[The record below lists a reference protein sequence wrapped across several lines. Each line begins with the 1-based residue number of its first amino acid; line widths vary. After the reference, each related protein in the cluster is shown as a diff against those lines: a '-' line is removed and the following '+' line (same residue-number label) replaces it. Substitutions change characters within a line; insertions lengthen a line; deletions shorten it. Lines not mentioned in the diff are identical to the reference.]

1 MRKRNW
7 NWAFCNW
14 NKEQRTKN
22 KEQGIEI
29 SIFNLFMR
37 RVVVTGMGALTPIG
51 NNLESY
57 WSNLQNGVSGAAPI
71 TKFDT
76 TKFKTNFACELK
88 NFDPKDHFDVKE
100 LRKYDPFSQYALV
113 AVDEAVK
120 DSAIDFDSLNKDR
133 IGVIWGSGNGGIQT
147 FQDQMKEY
155 CEGDGTPRFTP
166 FFIPRILVDIASGII
181 SIKYGLRGVNFC
193 PVSACA
199 TSNTAMIEAFNYI
212 KWGKAE
218 MIITG
223 GSEAAINEAAIGG
236 FSSAKAL
243 STRND
248 SPETASR
255 PFDVT
260 RDGFVMGEGAGAM
273 ILEEYEHAIKRG
285 AKIYAEVVGGGM
297 AADAY
302 HLTGTH
308 PEGDGAVLGMNEA
321 LREAEITAEKIDY
334 INMHATSTPLGDN
347 SELIAAKRVFGER
360 HALSISATKSMTG
373 HLLGA
378 AGAIEG
384 IACVMALKD
393 QLVPPTINTTD
404 IEPDFKDLFDF
415 PMGKAKKK
423 DLTYAMSNTFGFGGH
438 IASIIFKKF
447 EG

>member
-1 MRKRNW
+1 
-7 NWAFCNW
+7 
-14 NKEQRTKN
+14 
-22 KEQGIEI
+22 
-29 SIFNLFMR
+29 MR
-37 RVVVTGMGALTPIG
+37 RVVITGMGALTPIG
-51 NNLESY
+51 LTINDY
-57 WSNLQNGVSGAAPI
+57 WNGLKTGESGAATI
-71 TKFDT
+71 TKFNT
-76 TKFKTNFACELK
+76 EKFKTTFACELK
-88 NFDPKDHFDVKE
+88 GFDPKAHFDVKE
-100 LRKYDPFSQYALV
+100 IRKYDPFSQYALV
-113 AVDEAVK
+113 AVAEA
-120 DSAIDFDSLNKDR
+120 IQNGNIQFDTLNKDR

-147 FQDQMKEY
+147 FQEQMTEY

-199 TSNTAMIEAFNYI
+199 TSNTALIEAFNYI
-212 KWGKAE
+212 KWDKAD
-218 MIITG
+218 MIISG
-223 GSEAAINEAAIGG
+223 GSEAAITDSAIGG

-248 SPETASR
+248 DPKSASR

-273 ILEEYEHAIKRG
+273 ILEELEHAKKRG
-285 AKIYAEVVGGGM
+285 ATIYGEIVGGGM

-321 LREAEITAEKIDY
+321 IREAVIHADQIDY
-334 INMHATSTPLGDN
+334 INMHATSTAQGDN

-360 HALSISATKSMTG
+360 KSLSVSATKSMTG

-384 IACVMALKD
+384 IACVLAL
-393 QLVPPTINTTD
+393 QNNFVPPTINTTE
-404 IEPDFKDLFDF
+404 IEPDFSALFDF
-415 PMGKAKKK
+415 PLGKGKTKEM
-423 DLTYAMSNTFGFGGH
+423 TYAMSNTFGFGGH
-438 IASIIFKKF
+438 IASIIFKKYVD
-447 EG
+447 

>member
-1 MRKRNW
+1 
-7 NWAFCNW
+7 
-14 NKEQRTKN
+14 
-22 KEQGIEI
+22 
-29 SIFNLFMR
+29 MR
-37 RVVVTGMGALTPIG
+37 RVVITGIGALTPIG
-51 NNLESY
+51 NNLSDY
-57 WSNLQNGVSGAAPI
+57 WTGLKEGKSGAAPI

-76 TKFKTNFACELK
+76 SKFKTSFACELK
-88 NFDPKDHFDVKE
+88 DFDPKAHFDVKE

-113 AVDEAVK
+113 AVAEAVK
-120 DSAIDFDSLNKDR
+120 HGEIDFDKLNKDR

-199 TSNTAMIEAFNYI
+199 TSNTAIIEAFNYI
-212 KWGKAE
+212 KWDKAD
-218 MIITG
+218 MVITG
-223 GSEAAINEAAIGG
+223 GSEAAINESAIGG

-255 PFDVT
+255 PFDVS

-273 ILEEYEHAIKRG
+273 ILEEYEHAIARG
-285 AKIYAEVVGGGM
+285 AKIYGEVVGAGM

-308 PEGDGAVLGMNEA
+308 PEGDGAVLGMKEA
-321 LREAEITAEKIDY
+321 LREAGISADEIDY
-334 INMHATSTPLGDN
+334 VNMHATSTPQGDN
-347 SELIAAKRVFGER
+347 SELIAAKRVFGDRNEL
-360 HALSISATKSMTG
+360 AISATKSMTG

-378 AGAIEG
+378 AGAIEA
-384 IACVMALKD
+384 IACVMALQED
-393 QLVPPTINTTD
+393 LVPPTINTKE
-404 IEPDFKDLFDF
+404 IEPDFAGVYTF
-415 PMGKAKKK
+415 PLNKPLPKK
-423 DLTYAMSNTFGFGGH
+423 LNYAMSNTFGFGGH
-438 IASIIFKKF
+438 IASVIFKKF
-447 EG
+447 EK

>member
-1 MRKRNW
+1 
-7 NWAFCNW
+7 
-14 NKEQRTKN
+14 
-22 KEQGIEI
+22 
-29 SIFNLFMR
+29 MR
-37 RVVVTGMGALTPIG
+37 RVVITGIGALTPIG
-51 NNLESY
+51 NNLADF
-57 WSNLQNGVSGAAPI
+57 WSNLKAGVSGAAPI

-76 TKFKTNFACELK
+76 TKFKTTFACELK
-88 NFDPKDHFDVKE
+88 NYDPKDFFDVKE
-100 LRKYDPFSQYALV
+100 IRKYDPFSQYALV
-113 AVDEAVK
+113 AVDEAIRHGK
-120 DSAIDFDSLNKDR
+120 IDFESLNRDR

-155 CEGDGTPRFTP
+155 CDGDGTPRFTP

-199 TSNTAMIEAFNYI
+199 TSNTAIIEAFNYI
-212 KWGKAE
+212 KWDKAD

-243 STRND
+243 SSRND

-255 PFDVT
+255 PFDIH

-273 ILEEYEHAIKRG
+273 IVEEYEHAVKRG
-285 AKIYAEVVGGGM
+285 ATIYGEIVGGGM

-308 PEGDGAVLGMNEA
+308 PEGDGAVLGMVEA
-321 LREAEITAEKIDY
+321 LREAGISADQIDH
-334 INMHATSTPLGDN
+334 INMHATSTSQGDN

-360 HALSISATKSMTG
+360 KSLAVSATKSMTG

-393 QLVPPTINTTD
+393 GMVPPTINTTE
-404 IEPDFKDLFDF
+404 IEPEFKDLFDF
-415 PMGKAKKK
+415 PLGKAKAKSM
-423 DLTYAMSNTFGFGGH
+423 TYAMSNTFGFGGH
-438 IASIIFKKF
+438 IASVIFKRF
-447 EG
+447 E

>member
-1 MRKRNW
+1 
-7 NWAFCNW
+7 
-14 NKEQRTKN
+14 
-22 KEQGIEI
+22 
-29 SIFNLFMR
+29 MR
-37 RVVVTGMGALTPIG
+37 RVVITGMGALTPIG
-51 NNLESY
+51 NNLNDY
-57 WSNLQNGVSGAAPI
+57 WTNLKNGKSGAALI

-76 TKFKTNFACELK
+76 SKFKTTFAAELK
-88 NFDPKDHFDVKE
+88 DFNAADHFDVKE
-100 LRKYDPFSQYALV
+100 IRKYDPFSQYALV
-113 AVDEAVK
+113 SVAEAVEHGK
-120 DSAIDFDSLNKDR
+120 VDFDSLNKDR

-166 FFIPRILVDIASGII
+166 FFIPRILVDIAAGII

-212 KWGKAE
+212 KWDKAD

-236 FSSAKAL
+236 FSSAQAL
-243 STRND
+243 SKRND

-260 RDGFVMGEGAGAM
+260 RDGFVMGEGAGAL
-273 ILEEYEHAIKRG
+273 ILEEYEHAKKRG
-285 AKIYAEVVGGGM
+285 ATIYGEVVGGGM

-308 PEGDGAVLGMNEA
+308 PEGDGAVLGMTEA
-321 LREAEITAEKIDY
+321 LREAGISAHDIDY
-334 INMHATSTPLGDN
+334 INMHATSTPIGDI
-347 SELIAAKRVFGER
+347 SELIAARRVFGE
-360 HALSISATKSMTG
+360 HKSLSISATKSMTG

-384 IACVMALKD
+384 IACVMAL
-393 QLVPPTINTTD
+393 QEGMVPPTINTTE
-404 IEPDFKDLFDF
+404 IEPEFKDLFDF
-415 PMGKAKKK
+415 PLNKAKAK
-423 DLTYAMSNTFGFGGH
+423 DLKYAMSNTFGFGGH

-447 EG
+447 E

>member
-1 MRKRNW
+1 
-7 NWAFCNW
+7 
-14 NKEQRTKN
+14 
-22 KEQGIEI
+22 
-29 SIFNLFMR
+29 MR
-37 RVVVTGMGALTPIG
+37 RVVITGIGALTPIG
-51 NNLESY
+51 NNLSDY
-57 WSNLQNGVSGAAPI
+57 WNGLKEGKSGAAPI

-76 TKFKTNFACELK
+76 SKFKTSFACELK
-88 NFDPKDHFDVKE
+88 DFDPKAHFEVKE

-113 AVDEAVK
+113 AVAEAVK
-120 DSAIDFDSLNKDR
+120 HGDIDFDKLNKDR

-199 TSNTAMIEAFNYI
+199 TSNTAIIEAFNYI
-212 KWGKAE
+212 KWDKAD
-218 MIITG
+218 MVITG
-223 GSEAAINEAAIGG
+223 GSEAAINESAIGG

-255 PFDVT
+255 PFDVS

-273 ILEEYEHAIKRG
+273 ILEEYEHAIARG
-285 AKIYAEVVGGGM
+285 AKIYGEVVGAGM

-308 PEGDGAVLGMNEA
+308 PEGDGAVLGMKEA
-321 LREAEITAEKIDY
+321 LREAGISADEIDY
-334 INMHATSTPLGDN
+334 VNMHATSTPQGDN
-347 SELIAAKRVFGER
+347 SELIAAKRVFGDRNEL
-360 HALSISATKSMTG
+360 AISATKSMTG

-378 AGAIEG
+378 AGAIEA
-384 IACVMALKD
+384 IACVMALQED
-393 QLVPPTINTTD
+393 LVPPTINTKE
-404 IEPDFKDLFDF
+404 IEPDFAGVYTF
-415 PMGKAKKK
+415 PLNKPLPKK
-423 DLTYAMSNTFGFGGH
+423 LNYAMSNTFGFGGH
-438 IASIIFKKF
+438 IASVIFKKF
-447 EG
+447 EK

>member
-1 MRKRNW
+1 
-7 NWAFCNW
+7 
-14 NKEQRTKN
+14 
-22 KEQGIEI
+22 
-29 SIFNLFMR
+29 MR
-37 RVVVTGMGALTPIG
+37 RVVITGIGALTPIG
-51 NNLESY
+51 NNLTDY
-57 WSNLQNGVSGAAPI
+57 WNNLKNGKSGAAPI

-76 TKFKTNFACELK
+76 TKFKTTFACELK

-100 LRKYDPFSQYALV
+100 MRKYDPFSQYALV

-120 DSAIDFDSLNKDR
+120 DADIDFDALNKDR

-273 ILEEYEHAIKRG
+273 ILEDYEHAVNRG

-308 PEGDGAVLGMNEA
+308 PEGDGAVLGMKEA
-321 LREAEITAEKIDY
+321 LREAEISAEQIDY

-360 HALSISATKSMTG
+360 HSLSISATKSMTG

-384 IACVMALKD
+384 IACVMALKE
-393 QLVPPTINTTD
+393 QMVPPTINTTD

-415 PMGKAKKK
+415 PMGNAIKK

-447 EG
+447 EE